1 MKYIITEKQYKVL
14 SEIHI
19 QHGTWDFDD
28 SYIAIFTLI
37 KEKVGE
43 DKIKRVVKDYIKN
56 ELGYHLTKFKKS
68 DVENYVNLFPDSFS
82 IDNKHIP
89 PELQTND
96 VLSNLA
102 YYLVKRFFKL
112 RKLGELEYFI
122 ETTTWGDRNYFFFDS
137 ELEQSVGSITIKKV
151 SDFFGEVKFPDNSW
165 AVRTAGIDSEA
176 KGTGLGKQM
185 YLAILD
191 DVDVLFCDSFLY
203 EESLNIW
210 VNVLPKY
217 VYVGAVF
224 NNVHRKPVMISR
236 RTKLLDLESVKRYF
250 ATKRPELIKF
260 NSNESKEN
268 ITESRRDKVM
278 TEYFNELFNVDEINW
293 SHPLEFYGYG
303 GDRGGEEYVDE
314 TRTKFYIGPEFNDDI
329 VFYFYEEEYFSPDS
343 GMKDKCPLIV
353 VEDDYKRS
361 LDGYFGD
368 SWHELFKKWFKEN
381 FGLEIK
387 TIDTD

>member
-1 MKYIITEKQYKVL
+1 MKYIITEKQYKIL

-19 QHGTWDFDD
+19 QRGTLDFDD

-43 DKIKRVVKDYIKN
+43 DKIKRAVKYYIKD

-68 DVENYVNLFPDSFS
+68 DVQKYVDLFPDSFS
-82 IDNKHIP
+82 IDNNHIP
-89 PELQTND
+89 PELQTKD

-112 RKLGELEYFI
+112 RRLGGLEFFI
-122 ETTTWGDRNYFFFDS
+122 ETTSWGDRNYLFFDP
-137 ELEQSVGSITIKKV
+137 ELEQSVGSINIKKV
-151 SDFFGEVKFPDNSW
+151 SDFFGDVKFPEDSW

-185 YLAILD
+185 YLALLD

-203 EESLNIW
+203 EDSLNIW

-224 NNVHRKPVMISR
+224 NNIHKKPVMISR

-250 ATKRPELIKF
+250 ATKHPELIKF
-260 NSNESKEN
+260 NSSDDKEN

-278 TEYFNELFNVDEINW
+278 TEYFNELFNVAEMNW
-293 SHPLEFYGYG
+293 SHPV
-303 GDRGGEEYVDE
+303 EYEDFDE
-314 TRTKFYIGPEFNDDI
+314 YFDESRTKFYNGSEFDDDV
-329 VFYFYEEEYFSPDS
+329 VFYYYDETYFTPAS
-343 GMKDKCPLIV
+343 GMQDKSPLIV
-353 VEDDYKRS
+353 VEDEYKRS

-368 SWHELFKKWFKEN
+368 SWHDSFKKWFKEK

>member
-43 DKIKRVVKDYIKN
+43 DKIIRVVKDYLKN

-68 DVENYVNLFPDSFS
+68 DVENYVNLFPDDFSF
-82 IDNKHIP
+82 DNKDIP
-89 PELQTND
+89 QELQTKD
-96 VLSNLA
+96 VLSNLS

-112 RKLGELEYFI
+112 RRLGELEYFI
-122 ETTTWGDRNYFFFDS
+122 ERTSWGDRNYFFFDS
-137 ELEQSVGSITIKKV
+137 ELEQSIGSITIKKV

-185 YLAILD
+185 YLAVLD

-224 NNVHRKPVMISR
+224 NNIHREPVMISR
-236 RTKLLDLESVKRYF
+236 RKKLPDLESVKRYF

-260 NSNESKEN
+260 NSSESKEN

-278 TEYFNELFNVDEINW
+278 TEYFNELFNVDEMNW
-293 SHPLEFYGYG
+293 SHPVEFE
-303 GDRGGEEYVDE
+303 DFDEYLDQS
-314 TRTKFYIGPEFNDDI
+314 RTKFYNGYESDDDI
-329 VFYFYEEEYFSPDS
+329 VFYYYDETYFTPSS
-343 GMKDKCPLIV
+343 GMQDKSPLIV
-353 VEDDYKRS
+353 VEDEYKRS

-368 SWHELFKKWFKEN
+368 SWHEPFKKWFKEK

>member
-1 MKYIITEKQYKVL
+1 MKYIITEKQYKIL

-37 KEKVGE
+37 KEKVDE
-43 DKIKRVVKDYIKN
+43 DKIKKAVKHYIKD

-68 DVENYVNLFPDSFS
+68 DVQNYVDLFPDSFS

-89 PELQTND
+89 PELQTKD

-112 RKLGELEYFI
+112 RRLGGLEFFI
-122 ETTTWGDRNYFFFDS
+122 ETTSWGDRNYFFFDP

-151 SDFFGEVKFPDNSW
+151 SEFFGDVKFPDDSW

-185 YLAILD
+185 YLALLD

-224 NNVHRKPVMISR
+224 NNIHKKPVMISR

-250 ATKRPELIKF
+250 ATKHPELIKF
-260 NSNESKEN
+260 SSSEDKEN

-278 TEYFNELFNVDEINW
+278 TEYFNELFNVAEMNW
-293 SHPLEFYGYG
+293 SHPV
-303 GDRGGEEYVDE
+303 EYEDFDE
-314 TRTKFYIGPEFNDDI
+314 YFDESRTKFYNGSEFDDDV
-329 VFYFYEEEYFSPDS
+329 VFYYYDETYFTPAS
-343 GMKDKCPLIV
+343 GMQDKAPLIV
-353 VEDDYKRS
+353 VEDEYKRS

-368 SWHELFKKWFKEN
+368 SWHDSFKKWFKEK